1 MTISDCPQAH
11 GLQTQPHII
20 IFKGRKSVQIPVPI
34 HGRGGIP
41 PCPIVLCTPTGC
53 PTIQLNSDA
62 MYLERAPDPT
72 DEGFSLTRLPYFRP
86 TSDINQS
93 PLVISQRFPWPTPS
107 LGSINLVEQLTEIR
121 KRFHLLDHCF
131 IIKGHDSG
139 RARWKRGRG
148 QSLGKACRPSSPL
161 QAHGSPSPSTGSPTQ
176 KLSNPILSFFFFFMK
191 ASLHRWNWLN
201 HWPLM
206 FNSTSSLSSLPGDGG
221 AAESSNP
228 LLTSWVSCQP
238 ASILRCGPKGSSYLK
253 RGTPSLFSSL
263 RKSQE
268 LWKHYIPYCTFQ
280 GHRTLKIQIT

>member
-1 MTISDCPQAH
+1 MEERQGAKSGESMQAF
-11 GLQTQPHII
+11 Q
-20 IFKGRKSVQIPVPI
+20 
-34 HGRGGIP
+34 
-41 PCPIVLCTPTGC
+41 
-53 PTIQLNSDA
+53 
-62 MYLERAPDPT
+62 
-72 DEGFSLTRLPYFRP
+72 
-86 TSDINQS
+86 
-93 PLVISQRFPWPTPS
+93 
-107 LGSINLVEQLTEIR
+107 
-121 KRFHLLDHCF
+121 
-131 IIKGHDSG
+131 
-139 RARWKRGRG
+139 
-148 QSLGKACRPSSPL
+148 
-161 QAHGSPSPSTGSPTQ
+161 PSPGTWLPQHFHRFT
-176 KLSNPILSFFFFFMK
+176 NPEALKPHPLLFFFFFMK

>member
-1 MTISDCPQAH
+1 MTQEELDGREAGGKVWGKHAGLPALSRHMAPPALPQVH
-11 GLQTQPHII
+11 QPRSSQT
-20 IFKGRKSVQIPVPI
+20 
-34 HGRGGIP
+34 
-41 PCPIVLCTPTGC
+41 
-53 PTIQLNSDA
+53 
-62 MYLERAPDPT
+62 
-72 DEGFSLTRLPYFRP
+72 
-86 TSDINQS
+86 
-93 PLVISQRFPWPTPS
+93 
-107 LGSINLVEQLTEIR
+107 
-121 KRFHLLDHCF
+121 
-131 IIKGHDSG
+131 
-139 RARWKRGRG
+139 
-148 QSLGKACRPSSPL
+148 PSSP
-161 QAHGSPSPSTGSPTQ
+161 
-176 KLSNPILSFFFFFMK
+176 FFFFFMK

-280 GHRTLKIQIT
+280 DHRTLKIQIT